1 MSERSDL
8 LLLQDILEAIKN
20 IQSFT
25 KNISFDQYVAD
36 LKTRHAVE
44 RNFSIIGEAVARL
57 ENSLKEQYQH
67 INWRQVK
74 DFRNIIIHD
83 YFGIDDTIVWDI
95 IRFDLNQLQTDIQ
108 ELIKRVKEEN
118 K

>member
-1 MSERSDL
+1 M
-8 LLLQDILEAIKN
+8 LQDILIAIGN
-20 IQSFT
+20 IKSYT
-25 KNISFDQYVAD
+25 KDISLDTYLAD
-36 LKTRHAVE
+36 LKTKHAVE

-57 ENSLKEQYQH
+57 DNSLKEEFPH

-95 IRFDLNQLQTDIQ
+95 IQFDLDQLHVDIR
-108 ELIKRVKEEN
+108 EVIEKTEE
-118 K
+118 